1 MIPYF
6 HHFISVPMH
15 FCVDYIGT
23 EMAALI
29 LVLKVPMPTVI
40 RVPMLI
46 TFLTNSHA
54 YGYLGAYTYSEG
66 KSTYLV
72 HELAFFYA
80 VCNLFSF

>member
-6 HHFISVPMH
+6 HHFISVPIH

-54 YGYLGAYTYSEG
+54 YGNLGAYTYSEG
-66 KSTYLV
+66 KSTKMKL
-72 HELAFFYA
+72 LTKQK
-80 VCNLFSF
+80 CP

>member
-6 HHFISVPMH
+6 HHFISVPIH

-66 KSTYLV
+66 KSM
-72 HELAFFYA
+72 YA
-80 VCNLFSF
+80 RNMLS